1 MNTKN
6 GGAGHAVVLI
16 NYDSDRLEFLNS
28 WGQKW
33 ADNGFFCVKDE
44 YVLENLKFYDVL
56 HQAKID

>member
-56 HQAKID
+56 H